1 MRKMKRIILIGYF
14 FVALTAKSQQIPQ
27 YSQFQRNQFMA
38 NPAAAGIYDFIDVT
52 LAGRWQW
59 LGVEDA
65 PRSSYLAFSVP
76 LNFKP
81 RYYNPGIR
89 TSAGQVEN
97 PKIQTGKLKHT
108 VGGQII
114 ADQYGAFRKLSFLGT
129 YALHIPMNKDYNLSF
144 GLNAGLSNNS
154 FLADK
159 AQVLNLIDPSLTYT
173 DNTYTNFIANQS
185 NKYIMDLSA
194 GLYLYGK
201 GFYLGISSQ
210 QLTRDF
216 VEFGQGTA
224 NFNPQMHYNIMTG
237 YRFKVNEDFTLTPN
251 VMAKYMAPA
260 PLSLDFNLQAE
271 YKEWIWGGIGYRHT
285 DAVIG
290 MFGLNISNRFKLG
303 YSFDFSISKFQ
314 NFSSGG
320 HELVLGLMLGR

>member
-1 MRKMKRIILIGYF
+1 MKKIVF
-14 FVALTAKSQQIPQ
+14 FSFVVITFFTSAQQIPQ
-27 YSQFQRNQFMA
+27 YSQFHRNQFMA

-65 PRSSYLAFSVP
+65 PRTSYLALSVP
-76 LNFKP
+76 LSFKP
-81 RYYNPGIR
+81 KYYNPGIR
-89 TSAGQVEN
+89 TSAGQLEN
-97 PKIQTGKLKHT
+97 PKINTGKLKHT
-108 VGGQII
+108 VGGQMI

-129 YALHIPMNKDYNLSF
+129 YALHIPMNQNYNLSF
-144 GLNAGLSNNS
+144 GVKAGLSNNA

-159 AQVLNLIDPSLTYT
+159 AQVLNLVDPSLTYT
-173 DNTYTNFIANQS
+173 DNTYTNFVANQS

-194 GLYLYGK
+194 GLYFYGK
-201 GFYLGISSQ
+201 GFYLGVSSQ

-237 YRFKVNEDFTLTPN
+237 YKIKLNEELSLTPN
-251 VMAKYMAPA
+251 LMAKYMAPA
-260 PLSLDFNLQAE
+260 PVSIDFNMQVE
-271 YKEWIWGGIGYRHT
+271 YKEWLWGGLGYRHT
-285 DAVIG
+285 DAVVG

-303 YSFDFSISKFQ
+303 YSFDFSISKFK
-314 NFSSGG
+314 NYSSGG

>member
-1 MRKMKRIILIGYF
+1 MNKILFLLLITRAF
-14 FVALTAKSQQIPQ
+14 SSFSQQIPQ
-27 YSQFQRNQFMA
+27 YSQFHRNQFMA

-89 TSAGQVEN
+89 TSAGKVEN
-97 PKIQTGKLKHT
+97 PKINTGRLKHT

-114 ADQYGAFRKLSFLGT
+114 ADHYGAFRKLSFLGT
-129 YALHIPMNKDYNLSF
+129 YALHIPMNKNYNLSF
-144 GLNAGLSNNS
+144 GLKAGLSNNA

-159 AQVLNLIDPSLTYT
+159 AQVLNLIDPSLNYT

-194 GLYLYGK
+194 GLYFYGQ
-201 GFYLGISSQ
+201 GFYFGVSSQ

-216 VEFGQGTA
+216 VEFGTGTA
-224 NFNPQMHYNIMTG
+224 NFIPQMHYNVMSG
-237 YRFKVNEDFTLTPN
+237 YQIRINEDFTLTPN

-260 PLSLDFNLQAE
+260 PVSLDFNIQAE
-271 YKEWIWGGIGYRHT
+271 YKEWIWGGLGYRHT
-285 DAVIG
+285 DAIIG
-290 MFGLNISNRFKLG
+290 MFGLNINNRFKLG
-303 YSFDFSISKFQ
+303 YSFDFSISKFK

-320 HELVLGLMLGR
+320 HELVLGVLLGR